1 MIAVILVGGF
11 GTRLRPLTYTRP
23 KQLLPL
29 GNTTLIEY
37 MIGRLAEQEFREIVL
52 AVGYRPDTL
61 KEVLGDGER
70 LGVNIHYSLEEEPL
84 GTAGPIRQ
92 AEDYLRGS
100 GEFFVLN
107 GDIVSDMNYQ
117 QILVHHRYHQAQ
129 ASIALYRVDDPSR
142 YGVVD
147 ITSEGQ
153 ILAFIEK
160 PPADTAPSNLI
171 NAGCYVLD
179 ESVLDHIPLGRKVS
193 IERET
198 FPLLCE
204 KGRVYGWEHKGLWI
218 DTGTPSSYLEANKEV
233 LAASTNQ
240 SHRESPPTHHGPVR
254 RMYIG
259 PTSSRNVRYLRPYW
273 KGKDTIIGNDCE
285 IGPNVTLGRNVTI
298 GAGTRIRDAVIFN
311 CVEIGESV
319 VLRNTVIGQGAK
331 IGDKIRLEE
340 FQLVGD
346 GATIYPGAIVPPGA
360 RIDPGTDFR

>member
-11 GTRLRPLTYTRP
+11 GTRLRPLTCTRP

-37 MIGRLAEQEFREIVL
+37 MIGRLAEQGFREIVL
-52 AVGYRPDTL
+52 AIGYQPDAL
-61 KEVLGDGER
+61 KEVLGEGEK
-70 LGVNIHYSLEEEPL
+70 LGVTIHYSLEDEPL

-92 AEDYLRGS
+92 AENYLRGS
-100 GEFFVLN
+100 GRFLVLN

-117 QILVHHRYHQAQ
+117 QILDQHRSNQAT
-129 ASIALYRVDDPSR
+129 ASIALYRVCDPSR

-160 PPADTAPSNLI
+160 PSAGTAPSNLI
-171 NAGCYVLD
+171 NAGCYVLE

-204 KGRVYGWEHKGLWI
+204 KGRVHGWEHKGLWI
-218 DTGTPSSYLEANKEV
+218 DTGTPASYLEANREI
-233 LAASTNQ
+233 LAASQ
-240 SHRESPPTHHGPVR
+240 VG
-254 RMYIG
+254 
-259 PTSSRNVRYLRPYW
+259 SSITRPMKEYSEGKYVQCYRPY
-273 KGKDTIIGNDCE
+273 IIGRHTKIGDYCE
-285 IGPNVTLGRNVTI
+285 IGPNVTLGRNVSI
-298 GAGTRIRDAVIFN
+298 GANTRIRDAVILN
-311 CVEIGESV
+311 DAEIGEGV
-319 VLRNTVIGQGAK
+319 VLKDTIIGQGAI
-331 IGDKIRLEE
+331 IGNKIRLEK

-346 GATIYPGAIVPPGA
+346 RATVYPGAIVPPGA
-360 RIDPGTDFR
+360 RINPDEDFR